1 MFSGGRERV
10 HREQNGLLDPLISV
24 AFTFTFTFYCFL
36 LLHFLRSLG
45 LTRARITKML
55 ETDPYLCIKTHLSK
69 YMILTETD
77 CFVLLNL
84 LLKLNR
90 LFLLIILSPKD
101 VIHL

>member
-1 MFSGGRERV
+1 
-10 HREQNGLLDPLISV
+10 
-24 AFTFTFTFYCFL
+24 
-36 LLHFLRSLG
+36 
-45 LTRARITKML
+45 ML
-55 ETDPYLCIKTHLSK
+55 ETGPYLCIKTHLSK